1 VAFNFQPLIGAKVEA
16 FVDVL
21 NVLDQR
27 ITTAVTTNDGP
38 SFAVETARTPST
50 RIRLGA
56 RYRY

>member
-1 VAFNFQPLIGAKVEA
+1 MTLRSPLLALGVFALVACADPVAPRQAMP
-16 FVDVL
+16 
-21 NVLDQR
+21 NVP
-27 ITTAVTTNDGP
+27 DGP